1 MTPPTP
7 TPLGLITGAAR
18 EGFIAPGAEDFYWQ
32 PIWHLQ
38 LFGLDISINRTVLL
52 TFLGTAIVLGL
63 FLIAFR
69 KPKLVPRG
77 IQNLMEAGVDFV
89 RDQIILP
96 VMGRD
101 GLVYLPYF
109 TTLFFF
115 IFMLNAFEVIPGA
128 NFPPTSRFGIPLVLA
143 LISFV
148 LFAYTGV
155 KEQGVG
161 HYVKGVLF
169 PPGVPLPLY
178 IILTPVE
185 LVSTFVVRPFSLAVR
200 LMANMVAGHLL
211 LTVLFLGTAYLLG
224 GGVTIPFGILSGLV
238 SVVMVGFEIFVAA
251 LQAFIFVMLT
261 AVYIAGSKEAA
272 H

>member
-7 TPLGLITGAAR
+7 TLLGAR
-18 EGFIAPGAEDFYWQ
+18 EGFHAPGAEAFYW
-32 PIWHLQ
+32 PPVWELH
-38 LFGLDISINRTVLL
+38 LFGIDLSINRTILI
-52 TFLGTAIVLGL
+52 TFLGTAIVLSL
-63 FLIAFR
+63 FVAAFA

-77 IQNLMEAGVDFV
+77 IQNVMEAGVDFV
-89 RDQIILP
+89 KDQIILP
-96 VMGRD
+96 VMGRE

-115 IFMLNAFEVIPGA
+115 IFMLNAFEVVPGI

-143 LISFV
+143 LISFA
-148 LFAYTGV
+148 LFMQVGI
-155 KEQGVG
+155 KSQGFG
-161 HYVKGVLF
+161 HYIKGVLF

-185 LVSTFVVRPFSLAVR
+185 LISTFVVRPFSLAVR

-211 LTVLFLGTAYLLG
+211 LTVLFLGTAYLLE
-224 GGVTIPFGILSGLV
+224 GGVTIPFGILSALV

>member
-7 TPLGLITGAAR
+7 TLLAAR
-18 EGFIAPGAEDFYWQ
+18 EGFHAPGAEAFYW
-32 PIWHLQ
+32 PSVIDIE
-38 LFGLDISINRTVLL
+38 LFGVDLSINRTILIV
-52 TFLGTAIVLGL
+52 FLGTFIVFTLFAIG
-63 FLIAFR
+63 FA

-77 IQNLMEAGVDFV
+77 LQNLLEAGVDFV
-89 RDQIILP
+89 REQIIMP

-115 IFMLNAFEVIPGA
+115 IFMLNAFEVVPGV
-128 NFPPTSRFGIPLVLA
+128 NFPPTSRFGIPLMLA

-148 LFAYTGV
+148 MFLYVGV
-155 KEQGVG
+155 KHQGAG

-169 PPGVPLPLY
+169 PPGVPWPLY
-178 IILTPVE
+178 VILTPVE
-185 LVSTFVVRPFSLAVR
+185 LISTFVVRPFSLAVR
-200 LMANMVAGHLL
+200 LMANMIAGHLL
-211 LTVLFLGTAYLLG
+211 LTVLFLGTAYLLE
-224 GGVTIPFGILSGLV
+224 GGVTAPLGVLTALV